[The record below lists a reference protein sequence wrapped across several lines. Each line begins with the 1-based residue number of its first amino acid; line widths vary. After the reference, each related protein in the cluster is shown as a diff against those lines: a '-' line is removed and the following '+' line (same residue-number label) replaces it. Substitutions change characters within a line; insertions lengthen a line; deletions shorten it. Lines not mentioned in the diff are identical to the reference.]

1 MCRRQEAGPMKAEDY
16 INKKALRER
25 LDGDFE
31 LFKEL
36 SQLFLSDSPKLVS
49 AIQEAIKI
57 KNSEKIGKTSHTIKG
72 AVANFSAE
80 KAFNA
85 ALTLEKMGK
94 NQELEKVEE
103 AFNDLTNEIE
113 NMRQALRQ
121 ILDENS
127 L

>member
-1 MCRRQEAGPMKAEDY
+1 MKAEDY

-94 NQELEKVEE
+94 NQDLEKVEE

-113 NMRQALRQ
+113 NMRKALRQ

>member
-1 MCRRQEAGPMKAEDY
+1 MKAEDY